1 MKEQIEKLIR
11 ESVESHQLT
20 YQLVEDIEKTS
31 LLLIKSLK
39 QGGKILV
46 CGNGGSAA
54 EAQHFSSELIGK
66 FEKERKAL
74 PAISLATD
82 GSNLTA
88 VGNDVGYEYVFSRQV
103 EALGNE
109 NDVLVCLTTS
119 DYNEIDKHSLNLK
132 YAFIKAR
139 EKNMKTILLGSV
151 KSKKIGE
158 IVDVAIK
165 VNHEKTARI
174 QEVHLLIIH
183 ILTKLI
189 EDSL

>member
-109 NDVLVCLTTS
+109 NRRGCYL
-119 DYNEIDKHSLNLK
+119 
-132 YAFIKAR
+132 
-139 EKNMKTILLGSV
+139 
-151 KSKKIGE
+151 
-158 IVDVAIK
+158 
-165 VNHEKTARI
+165 
-174 QEVHLLIIH
+174 
-183 ILTKLI
+183 
-189 EDSL
+189 